1 LANADKGAAF
11 LDQSARRNLQ
21 VIRGDSIDWNRW
33 LSPDDHTRIIPAEA
47 LAERGKAALL
57 LGDESEPG
65 LTLPW
70 EKTNSKVLIRPG
82 KLVVWAGWSRHG
94 KTQLVKQLM
103 LHAIKEG
110 ERPMVASM
118 EEEVIEVWK
127 DMAWIACR
135 EKTPSAREIDSY
147 VRFVNGKLWL
157 YDQQGQIK
165 PERMLAVIRYA
176 AAELK
181 ITQAVVDSLMMLAL
195 DRDDYEAQ
203 ARFVGELKA
212 VAKDTGVTVHLV
224 AHMRKRDGKGG
235 DESPGTL
242 HDISG
247 GHEIGS
253 KADYVFIVWR
263 DVQRKDSSSPAAIL
277 KVEKQRGRV
286 NWLGTV
292 GLHFHE
298 GSRQFVEDV
307 HPMRFW
313 DEPGE
318 NF

>member
-1 LANADKGAAF
+1 MANRDNGASF
-11 LDQSARRNLQ
+11 LDQSRLA
-21 VIRGDSIDWNRW
+21 VIKGDSIEWEKW
-33 LSPDDHTRIIPAEA
+33 LKPDDHTRIIPAEA
-47 LAERGKAALL
+47 LGERGKASIL
-57 LGDESEPG
+57 LGDEAEQG

-70 EKTNSKVLIRPG
+70 ESTKGKVIIKDG

-94 KTQLVKQLM
+94 KTQLLKQLM
-103 LHAIKEG
+103 LHGIAGG
-110 ERPMVASM
+110 ERPLIASM
-118 EEEVIEVWK
+118 EEEVLELWK

-135 EKTPSAREIDSY
+135 EKSPRVKELDA
-147 VRFVNGKLWL
+147 FVSFVGGKLWL
-157 YDQQGQIK
+157 YDQQGQIDPK
-165 PERMLAVIRYA
+165 RMQAVIRYA
-176 AAELK
+176 ACELK
-181 ITQAVVDSLMMLAL
+181 ITQVVVDSLMMLAL

-203 ARFVGELKA
+203 ARFVGELKS

-235 DESPGTL
+235 DEQPGTL

-263 DVQRKDSSSPAAIL
+263 DVHRKDTNTPPAIL
-277 KVEKQRGRV
+277 KVEKQRGRI
-286 NWLGTV
+286 NWLGTL

-313 DEPGE
+313 EDEAV

>member
-1 LANADKGAAF
+1 LANADKGASF
-11 LDQSARRNLQ
+11 LDQSARKHLA
-21 VIRGDSIDWNRW
+21 VIRGEQIEWERW
-33 LSPDDHTRIIPAEA
+33 LAPDDRTRIIPAEA
-47 LAERGKAALL
+47 LAERGKASML
-57 LGDESEPG
+57 LGDEPEPG

-70 EKTNSKVLIRPG
+70 DKTKSKVLIRPG

-103 LHAIKEG
+103 LHGILNG
-110 ERPMVASM
+110 ERPMIASM
-118 EEEVIEVWK
+118 EEEVLEVWK
-127 DMAWIACR
+127 DMAWIACG
-135 EKTPSAREIDSY
+135 EGTPSGKSIDQF
-147 VRFVNGKLWL
+147 VQFVNGKLWL

-176 AAELK
+176 ASELK
-181 ITQAVVDSLMMLAL
+181 ITQAVIDSLMMLSL

-253 KADYVFIVWR
+253 KSDYVFIVWR
-263 DVQRKDSSSPAAIL
+263 DIQRKDISAPAAIL

-292 GLHFHE
+292 GLNFHA

-313 DEPGE
+313 DERGE